1 MRTTSTASSALW
13 RFANRTAGW
22 NFDRNERL
30 ESGLDS
36 PAPYRRLDG
45 RVIRPSEPVFV
56 SFATNGTIKG
66 PPASLK
72 VSDIWARGDRKVF
85 TRLRAWAG
93 HFRAVG
99 VREQDWLIHSYSL
112 PAQWTAPNR
121 RDGDC
126 R

>member
-1 MRTTSTASSALW
+1 VPP
-13 RFANRTAGW
+13 FAGYTG
-22 NFDRNERL
+22 DPTVPL
-30 ESGLDS
+30 
-36 PAPYRRLDG
+36 RRLDG

-121 RDGDC
+121 RTGAPKGADALP
-126 R
+126 